1 MGVDV
6 PEAIECFADVARR
19 IDIAPNEV
27 WVCCGS
33 GTLIRGLQKD
43 WNLRKVKKMITIYN
57 KDNCVWCVR
66 AKTLLQMHNIEFN
79 IAPLD
84 DLAIEFIQTQTGH
97 TVKSAPQILNFTKDK
112 KVVYIG
118 GFVELKE
125 QIEKGE
131 LV

>member
-1 MGVDV
+1 
-6 PEAIECFADVARR
+6 
-19 IDIAPNEV
+19 
-27 WVCCGS
+27 
-33 GTLIRGLQKD
+33 
-43 WNLRKVKKMITIYN
+43 MITIYN

-66 AKTLLQMHNIEFN
+66 AKTLLQMHDIEFN

-118 GFVELKE
+118 GFMELKE